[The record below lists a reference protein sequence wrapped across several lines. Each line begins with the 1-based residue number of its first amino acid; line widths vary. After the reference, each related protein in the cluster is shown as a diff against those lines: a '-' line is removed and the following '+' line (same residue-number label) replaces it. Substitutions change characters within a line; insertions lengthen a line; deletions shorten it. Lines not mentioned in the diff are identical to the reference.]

1 MLALTIDQSDYV
13 SSAFALRAGLSNLGL
28 RTIDEVLSERL
39 FGELHRIHRL
49 GPVEGMRLRN
59 DGQAIHHRGTNAG
72 GYALEALLRIRPNG
86 RPAPDFD
93 GWEVKAHRVR
103 DFSKPGNALLSL
115 LSVGP
120 TGGFYREKGP
130 KAFIRR
136 FGYPASDGYPG
147 KLNLYSDH
155 FVGQR
160 NAKTGLTLH
169 LIRNRRRAARPF
181 GPLGALVLSADD
193 GLPAAI
199 WHFTK
204 LAEHWGHKHALAA
217 YVPYV
222 SGGWHDCRAFH
233 YGHLVQIGEGTDFRL
248 FLDMLA
254 AGRIS
259 YDPGLS
265 LACADDPRCRVR
277 RRGQFRIHVGDLPGL
292 YEHFTTIDVRRAP
305 IAVDGPGAGLPK
317 RRRPDR
323 RLLRP

>member
-1 MLALTIDQSDYV
+1 MHTLTIDQWDTV
-13 SSAFALRAGLSNLGL
+13 SSDFTVCAGLSDLRS
-28 RTIDEVLSERL
+28 RTIDEILSERL

-49 GPVEGMRLRN
+49 GPIAGMRLGN
-59 DGQAIHHRGTNAG
+59 DGQSIHHHGTNAG

-86 RPAPDFD
+86 RPAPDFE
-93 GWEVKAHRVR
+93 GWEIKAHGVR

-120 TGGFYREKGP
+120 TGGFYREEGP
-130 KAFIRR
+130 EAFIRR
-136 FGYPASDGYPG
+136 FGYAASNGYPG
-147 KLNLYSDH
+147 KLNLYTDH

-160 NAKTGLTLH
+160 NTKTGLTLH
-169 LIRNRRRAARPF
+169 LIRNRRHIARWF
-181 GPLGALVLSADD
+181 DPLGALVLSADD

-204 LAEHWGHKHALAA
+204 LAEHWGHKHARAA

-222 SGGWHDCRAFH
+222 RGGWHGCRAFH
-233 YGHLVQIGEGTDFRL
+233 YGHLVQIGEGTDFHL

-259 YDPGLS
+259 YDPSLS
-265 LACADDPRCRVR
+265 LVGADDLRCRVR

-292 YEHFTTIDVRRAP
+292 YEHFTTVDVRRAP
-305 IAVDGPGAGLPK
+305 IAVHEPGVGLSK
-317 RRRPDR
+317 RRLSGR
-323 RLLRP
+323 RSLRP